1 MSNYLM
7 HHGIKGMR
15 WGVRRYQNEDGS
27 LKSAGERRYSNLSPN
42 YSRQQAVRDAKV
54 YGRLGMRRINKNVDD
69 VGVSGARSIEAR
81 RINRARGVAQV
92 GRNIG
97 SYAGGAAAAIATPKL
112 VSFVNKKYNTNI
124 DMSDPIVRITVTGGV
139 SYVGGLLGKYSGQSI
154 GMLSFG
160 YSPDK
165 YRPAI

>member
-42 YSRQQAVRDAKV
+42 YSRQQAVRDAKI

-81 RINRARGVAQV
+81 RINRARGVAQAARNV
-92 GRNIG
+92 GKVTGAIG
-97 SYAGGAAAAIATPKL
+97 GVIATPAI
-112 VSFVNKKYNTNI
+112 VRYINNKSKVHLDMSNPMTNI
-124 DMSDPIVRITVTGGV
+124 AVTSGV
-139 SYVGGLLGKYSGQSI
+139 SYVGGLLGKYAGQSI